1 MANLFKRF
9 RDNGFRLR
17 LTPKPNNVN
26 NVVSPTEDLTYK
38 QVNAEDITSSALLDT
53 QSIHEFCT
61 ISTNRHNKYVGFEEM
76 LEDPIIAAA
85 VEMYADDATQYNE
98 QGNIIWAE
106 GDNEDAV
113 KAANRLIN
121 VLDLNEKAWRHIYSL
136 CVYGDLYLRLYKEGD
151 VSDYATI
158 YSNDVNTMSV
168 SIKPEDKSR
177 HLEEYIEYVENPAC
191 LFDLQVKDKTAG
203 FIRVIDT
210 SNIKSSSIFD
220 SMPMQTV
227 NSGNTISY
235 DRMSFV
241 HITLSESVE
250 RNPELLKVSD
260 DDDEGTV
267 YKVKSGKSILADAY
281 HVTQSLKLLEDSL
294 LLNRLT
300 KSAIIRLLQ
309 VEVGDIP
316 RTDVNNLLH
325 RLKNN
330 LEQKMSTDVNSGA
343 TKSFNSPG
351 PLDNIVYMPTK
362 NGKGAITVQNLGGDV
377 NVKDI
382 VDLDYFNNKKLA
394 ALKIPKQ
401 FLNFDSPEGIGGN
414 GQSLTKVSS
423 RYAHTI
429 MRIQNAYLQ
438 GITNLLN
445 YFFLDKDQDYIG
457 KFTLKMVSPAT
468 VEDTERSEQLSNN
481 IQQIG
486 DILSL
491 VGDLP
496 DEKRLAIL
504 KELINTKLNMPN
516 IASYVQDYIDELET
530 NNDNNEDNSEDNI
543 GDLGADDF
551 EEDDLLSNPSP
562 NNLDKTDFST
572 DTDFDISSADNVSNE
587 PIGDLGM
594 SEPTSSIETEPN
606 STSNV

>member
-1 MANLFKRF
+1 M
-9 RDNGFRLR
+9 
-17 LTPKPNNVN
+17 
-26 NVVSPTEDLTYK
+26 
-38 QVNAEDITSSALLDT
+38 
-53 QSIHEFCT
+53 
-61 ISTNRHNKYVGFEEM
+61 
-76 LEDPIIAAA
+76 
-85 VEMYADDATQYNE
+85 
-98 QGNIIWAE
+98 
-106 GDNEDAV
+106 
-113 KAANRLIN
+113 
-121 VLDLNEKAWRHIYSL
+121 
-136 CVYGDLYLRLYKEGD
+136 
-151 VSDYATI
+151 
-158 YSNDVNTMSV
+158 
-168 SIKPEDKSR
+168 
-177 HLEEYIEYVENPAC
+177 
-191 LFDLQVKDKTAG
+191 
-203 FIRVIDT
+203 
-210 SNIKSSSIFD
+210 
-220 SMPMQTV
+220 
-227 NSGNTISY
+227 
-235 DRMSFV
+235 
-241 HITLSESVE
+241 
-250 RNPELLKVSD
+250 
-260 DDDEGTV
+260 
-267 YKVKSGKSILADAY
+267 
-281 HVTQSLKLLEDSL
+281 
-294 LLNRLT
+294 
-300 KSAIIRLLQ
+300 Q

-316 RTDVNNLLH
+316 KTDVNNLLH

-445 YFFLDKDQDYIG
+445 YFFFDKDQDYIG

-486 DILSL
+486 DILGL

-516 IASYVQDYIDELET
+516 VASYVQDYIDELET
-530 NNDNNEDNSEDNI
+530 DSDNNEDNI

-594 SEPTSSIETEPN
+594 SEPTAPIETEPN